1 MERAR
6 RLRDSGFVDP
16 RTLPR
21 GENGRALC
29 RRCGTEVPPR
39 RRTFCSDACVHE
51 WRLRSDPGYARR
63 AVARRDAGVCAV
75 CGLDT
80 SALERAL
87 RRALAALTGEVE
99 WTRTHRV
106 WEDGA
111 HVTRFRRRL
120 RRALRVRLAR
130 PALEALAALGLSADR
145 AFWEADHVVAVVH
158 GGGLCGLE
166 NLRTLCRPCH
176 RAATTALLRARRA
189 SLARV
194 SPPRTSADSAG
205 RRAGTRS

>member
-1 MERAR
+1 MANAR

-21 GENGRALC
+21 GPNGRALC
-29 RRCGTEVPPR
+29 RRCATEVPPR

-63 AVARRDAGVCAV
+63 AVERRDHGLCAA

-80 SALERAL
+80 AALERSFRRALAVLTAQPEWTRTGRVWEDGTTLSRFRRPLRRAL
-87 RRALAALTGEVE
+87 RARGARTAVRALAALGMSPE
-99 WTRTHRV
+99 R
-106 WEDGA
+106 
-111 HVTRFRRRL
+111 
-120 RRALRVRLAR
+120 
-130 PALEALAALGLSADR
+130 S
-145 AFWEADHVVAVVH
+145 FWEADHVVPVVE

-176 RAATTALLRARRA
+176 RAATRSLRARIAASRA
-189 SLARV
+189 A
-194 SPPRTSADSAG
+194 
-205 RRAGTRS
+205 